1 MRIYIFIEMVLN
13 KLKLY
18 PSPLHL
24 YIMHT
29 IECFNC
35 KKVGHVI
42 NCRTKTNTEV
52 KVVAPKT
59 EANEVVAVKDSRAF
73 CMQLQ
78 VMEFIAEQEWLRV
91 KKYEKRKAQWV
102 RGISS
107 KMREEVQGV

>member
-1 MRIYIFIEMVLN
+1 MGR
-13 KLKLY
+13 
-18 PSPLHL
+18 P
-24 YIMHT
+24 
-29 IECFNC
+29 
-35 KKVGHVI
+35 
-42 NCRTKTNTEV
+42 KTNTEV

-59 EANEVVAVKDSRAF
+59 EVNEVVAVKDSRAF